1 LVVSL
6 VVVELL
12 DNPETD
18 TESYRSNISISW
30 SISSI
35 MVYWFDF
42 IHIVNTT
49 KILKKVRDQEKF
61 KKLSNNVQN
70 EIYRLHVISLFH
82 NKGVNMYAFE
92 TELKKNSPYIFI

>member
-6 VVVELL
+6 VVVEVL

-18 TESYRSNISISW
+18 TESYRSDISISW

-42 IHIVNTT
+42 IRI
-49 KILKKVRDQEKF
+49 
-61 KKLSNNVQN
+61 
-70 EIYRLHVISLFH
+70 
-82 NKGVNMYAFE
+82 
-92 TELKKNSPYIFI
+92 